1 VRGQS
6 YIPSETALISQCINE
21 LGVPSANVARG
32 LDMLMS
38 QGIFGCQLW
47 VGKTLPQP
55 CTQLME
61 STVRQAY
68 YKQHGGGDAAGA
80 ASTSK

>member
-1 VRGQS
+1 MCEQS

-32 LDMLMS
+32 LDMLVS

-47 VGKTLPQP
+47 VGKALPQP
-55 CTQLME
+55 CAQLME

-68 YKQHGGGDAAGA
+68 NKQHGAGTSN
-80 ASTSK
+80 STSSK